1 MYKKTYFAI
10 RNPKLKSKKMF
21 TNHIEAT
28 QSFSDKTTCI
38 DYLTTNP
45 LAQLSLAGKDQIT
58 NSGNPE
64 NSDEIVPVGGIE
76 IEKHKDHRKPDH
88 FN

>member
-1 MYKKTYFAI
+1 MKKTNIAM

-28 QSFSDKTTCI
+28 QYFSDKKTCI

-45 LAQLSLAGKDQIT
+45 LAQLGLAGKDQIT
-58 NSGNPE
+58 NAGNPE
-64 NSDEIVPVGGIE
+64 HSDEIVPVGGIE
-76 IEKHKDHRKPDH
+76 IEKHKDHRKLDH